1 MAHLL
6 NLLDNI
12 KDKIN
17 NINVKIDQK
26 KINKLSQTKDKQS
39 KAMDVI
45 LDHGSKTKD
54 KNNIPNITKDSIN
67 DDKPKETTKITLQPA
82 NISEEKKSEDKIQKS
97 SLKSDENDSV
107 GKSEKKPSEKK
118 SSEKD
123 SDKKDSVKKVSAKK
137 VQKSNTEITKPE
149 VKLPEPVVELA
160 DDDGFSGGSLKIQNK
175 ENIKLIKRALQKI
188 NKNKKG
194 VYFKRKIPIYN
205 SRYQYGGGSTS
216 LNLDKILLKNNNLY
230 AELNNGK
237 LFKITKF
244 E

>member
-54 KNNIPNITKDSIN
+54 INNIPDTEKKVSKK
-67 DDKPKETTKITLQPA
+67 DDKTTETSKITLQPA
-82 NISEEKKSEDKIQKS
+82 NMSEEKKSEDKIQKS

-107 GKSEKKPSEKK
+107 GKAEKK

-149 VKLPEPVVELA
+149 VKLPEPIVELA